1 MPNDPTTSPGRRGA
15 PVLLLAAVAAMLGAC
30 AHAPSQARGPVPPP
44 VDARRLAAAL
54 ESRTSLTEP
63 TEVVFGWQLNDRGSR
78 MKGRGV
84 ARIEPPYKA
93 RLDLF
98 LNNGEAA
105 ASAALVGGDLR
116 LPAGAR
122 RDILPPPELMWG
134 ALGVFRPD
142 TDTELVGAEREKGG
156 AVRLRYRYDDGRE
169 LDFRVVDGRV
179 RALQL
184 RDRGG
189 HVTQR
194 VELGLDAADRYPKKA
209 TYRNVSAFRE
219 LKLIRESV
227 ERVEPYPPGIWNLNG
242 TRR

>member
-1 MPNDPTTSPGRRGA
+1 MS
-15 PVLLLAAVAAMLGAC
+15 
-30 AHAPSQARGPVPPP
+30 
-44 VDARRLAAAL
+44 
-54 ESRTSLTEP
+54 EP
-63 TEVVFGWQLNDRGSR
+63 TRVVFAWQLNEQGSH

-105 ASAALVGGDLR
+105 VSAALVDGGLR
-116 LPAGAR
+116 LPTGAR
-122 RDILPPPELMWG
+122 TDMLPPPDLMWG

-142 TDTELVGAEREKGG
+142 TDTDLVGAEREPGG
-156 AVRLRYRYDDGRE
+156 AVRLRYRYHDGRE

-189 HVTQR
+189 HVAQR
-194 VELGLDAADRYPKKA
+194 VELAVDGSGRYPKKA
-209 TYRNVSAFRE
+209 TYRNLSAFRE
-219 LKLIRESV
+219 LKLTRESV
-227 ERVEPYPPGIWNLNG
+227 EYVKPYPPDIWDPNG
-242 TRR
+242 TER